1 MANFRETLWFKKG
14 ELDAAAAQDPEGPGA
29 ADLLPIEDRYGDDG
43 SVTHAD
49 TAAFGVRSGQTQ
61 SLDMLKQTRRVELVE
76 ASAPPPELIGQLKG
90 GRLPV
95 IAAIAASVLA
105 MVAAVYVF

>member
-1 MANFRETLWFKKG
+1 MAKFRETLWFKKG
-14 ELDAAAAQDPEGPGA
+14 ELDAVAAQDPEGPGA

-43 SVTHAD
+43 SVSNAD

-61 SLDMLKQTRRVELVE
+61 SLDMLTQTRRVEVVE
-76 ASAPPPELIGQLKG
+76 ASAPPPDVIAHLKA

>member
-1 MANFRETLWFKKG
+1 MAKFRETLWFKKG

-43 SVTHAD
+43 SVSNAD

-61 SLDMLKQTRRVELVE
+61 SLDMLKQTRRVEIVE
-76 ASAPPPELIGQLKG
+76 AAAPPPELIGQLKA

-95 IAAIAASVLA
+95 IAAIGASVLA
-105 MVAAVYVF
+105 IVLAVYAF

>member
-29 ADLLPIEDRYGDDG
+29 ADLLPIEDRYRDDG
-43 SVTHAD
+43 SVASTD
-49 TAAFGVRSGQTQ
+49 TASFGLHSGQTQ
-61 SLDMLKQTRRVELVE
+61 TIESLKQTRQVERVG
-76 ASAPPPELIGQLKG
+76 ASAPPRELIGQLKA

-95 IAAIAASVLA
+95 IAAIAASVL
-105 MVAAVYVF
+105 VLVLAVYL

>member
-1 MANFRETLWFKKG
+1 MWFKKG
-14 ELDAAAAQDPEGPGA
+14 ELDAVAAQDPEGPGA
-29 ADLLPIEDRYGDDG
+29 ANLLPIEDRYGDDG
-43 SVTHAD
+43 SVSNAD

-61 SLDMLKQTRRVELVE
+61 SLDMLKQTRRVEVIE
-76 ASAPPPELIGQLKG
+76 ASGPPPEVIAHLKG

-105 MVAAVYVF
+105 MIAAVYVL

>member
-43 SVTHAD
+43 SVSNAD

-61 SLDMLKQTRRVELVE
+61 SLAVLEQAQRVEPAE
-76 ASAPPPELIGQLKG
+76 ASAPPPELIGQLKA

-95 IAAIAASVLA
+95 IAAIAASVLV
-105 MVAAVYVF
+105 MIAAVYAF